1 VPDKVTCAALFT
13 HGRPERIGDAE
24 SRVRELAT
32 EAGVELTS
40 LGEGSPDLVV
50 ALGGDGTM
58 LRALR
63 ATLGAAT
70 PVFGVNFGRMGF
82 LTSAEGHQLEEALR
96 YSLLGGGKR
105 IRPVLCLATGEALGQ
120 DPGAVLP
127 AACAL
132 ELVHTFSLV
141 HDDLPALDDDD
152 LRRGQPSSHV
162 RFGEGVAILAGD
174 ALLTEAFRLVLGYES
189 PAPARELASATLGM
203 IGGQYVDVTTDGDL
217 DADGLVH
224 LHELKTGRLL
234 RASVTCAVAVA
245 GLPPDEREPWAAFG
259 EELGLL
265 FQIVDDILDATGTAS
280 ELGKTPGKDEAAGK
294 VTYVSLHGLERAREL
309 ADAAR
314 ARVNERLAELPPDT
328 AVLAELVDTIRDR
341 RT

>member
-1 VPDKVTCAALFT
+1 VTSPDEL
-13 HGRPERIGDAE
+13 
-24 SRVRELAT
+24 RELVD
-32 EAGVELTS
+32 GELERLPLAEE
-40 LGEGSPDLVV
+40 LGEL
-50 ALGGDGTM
+50 
-58 LRALR
+58 
-63 ATLGAAT
+63 
-70 PVFGVNFGRMGF
+70 
-82 LTSAEGHQLEEALR
+82 EGALR

-105 IRPVLCLATGEALGQ
+105 IRPVLCLATGEALGRNPQ
-120 DPGAVLP
+120 EILP

-174 ALLTEAFRLVLGYES
+174 ALLTEAFRLVLGYAS
-189 PAPARELASATLGM
+189 PEPARELAAATLGM

-217 DADGLVH
+217 DSDGLVR

-245 GLPPDEREPWAAFG
+245 GLPPDEREPWARFG

-265 FQIVDDILDATGTAS
+265 FQIVDDILDATGTAA
-280 ELGKTPGKDEAAGK
+280 ELGKTPGKDEASGK

-314 ARVNERLAELPPDT
+314 GRVNERLGDLPADT
-328 AVLAELVDTIRDR
+328 TVLADLVGTIRDR

>member
-1 VPDKVTCAALFT
+1 MRLP
-13 HGRPERIGDAE
+13 
-24 SRVRELAT
+24 LAD
-32 EAGVELTS
+32 E
-40 LGEGSPDLVV
+40 LGE
-50 ALGGDGTM
+50 
-58 LRALR
+58 
-63 ATLGAAT
+63 
-70 PVFGVNFGRMGF
+70 
-82 LTSAEGHQLEEALR
+82 LEEALR

-105 IRPVLCLATGEALGQ
+105 IRPVLCLATGEALGRE
-120 DPGAVLP
+120 PIEVLP

-162 RFGEGVAILAGD
+162 RFGEGIAILTGD
-174 ALLTEAFRLVLGYES
+174 ALLTEAFRLVLGYGS
-189 PAPARELASATLGM
+189 PEPARELAAATLGM
-203 IGGQYVDVTTDGDL
+203 IGGQYMDVTTDGDL

-234 RASVTCAVAVA
+234 RASVTCAVAVV
-245 GLPPDEREPWAAFG
+245 GLPPDERAPWAAFG
-259 EELGLL
+259 QELGLL
-265 FQIVDDILDATGTAS
+265 FQIVDDILDATGTAA

-314 ARVNERLAELPPDT
+314 TRVNERLAELPADST
-328 AVLAELVDTIRDR
+328 VLAELVATIRDR

>member
-1 VPDKVTCAALFT
+1 VRSPDELRELV
-13 HGRPERIGDAE
+13 DAE
-24 SRVRELAT
+24 LMRLPLAD
-32 EAGVELTS
+32 E
-40 LGEGSPDLVV
+40 LGE
-50 ALGGDGTM
+50 
-58 LRALR
+58 
-63 ATLGAAT
+63 
-70 PVFGVNFGRMGF
+70 
-82 LTSAEGHQLEEALR
+82 LEEALR

-105 IRPVLCLATGEALGQ
+105 IRPVLCLATGEALGRE
-120 DPGAVLP
+120 PIEVLP

-162 RFGEGVAILAGD
+162 RFGEGIAILAGD
-174 ALLTEAFRLVLGYES
+174 ALLTEAFRLVLGYGSTE
-189 PAPARELASATLGM
+189 PARELAAATLGM
-203 IGGQYVDVTTDGDL
+203 IGGQYMDVTTDGDL

-234 RASVTCAVAVA
+234 RASVTCAVAVV
-245 GLPPDEREPWAAFG
+245 GLPPDERAPWAAFG
-259 EELGLL
+259 QELGLL
-265 FQIVDDILDATGTAS
+265 FQIVDDILDATGTAA

-314 ARVNERLAELPPDT
+314 TRVNERLAELSADST
-328 AVLAELVDTIRDR
+328 VLAELVATIRDR
-341 RT
+341 RA